1 MSMWC
6 CHPQEV
12 AGPYD
17 AVIIAAPLEQ
27 SEIEFDGIDI
37 ARRPKRT
44 YQETVTTYVTGT
56 LRPGYFGVST
66 LPTGECF
73 TCSRATCRDMVA
85 SPRSW

>member
-1 MSMWC
+1 M
-6 CHPQEV
+6 

-27 SEIEFDGIDI
+27 SEIEFDGIDV

-56 LRPGYFGVST
+56 LRPSYFGVST
-66 LPTGECF
+66 LPTG
-73 TCSRATCRDMVA
+73 TCLCT
-85 SPRSW
+85 